1 MRVAVLAL
9 LAGCGFHIPAGSVV
23 DDATSTDDAN
33 SGDGGVADAP
43 VDVLL
48 PDTPVIEVDECEVV
62 PTGPTAFGAL
72 LGGTGQRAGVVACDD
87 DKVAVG
93 LQFDVTP
100 QGIANH
106 GDHILMTT
114 IRLWCGNI
122 ARTETNQIVTSNLS
136 VSSYT
141 ALVGSS
147 PTACNAYTPPT
158 ALAEVMC
165 PQGSVLVAIAG
176 HQVDSTLYND
186 VAIRCAA
193 VQADGQVS
201 NSLVTIAMPGTG
213 MNQTMPEA
221 TFCPA
226 STVITSI
233 TATSG
238 CGQDGATVSCRAT
251 VCTEKKGK

>member
-9 LAGCGFHIPAGSVV
+9 VAGCGFHIPAGSVV
-23 DDATSTDDAN
+23 DDAASTDDAN
-33 SGDGGVADAP
+33 VTGDGGAP

-48 PDTPVIEVDECEVV
+48 PDTPVIEVDECEVL
-62 PTGPTAFGAL
+62 PGGPTAFGTL
-72 LGGTGQRAGVVACDD
+72 LGGTGQRAGVVACED

-100 QGIANH
+100 QGISNH
-106 GDHILMTT
+106 GNHILMTT

-122 ARTETNQIVTSNLS
+122 TRTDMNQMVTSNLS
-136 VSSYT
+136 TSSYT
-141 ALVGSS
+141 GLVGSS
-147 PTACNAYTPPT
+147 AGACNAYMPPT
-158 ALAEVMC
+158 ALTEVMC

-193 VQADGQVS
+193 VATDGQVS
-201 NSLVTIAMPGTG
+201 TSTITIPMPSTG
-213 MNQTMPEA
+213 SNQAMPEA
-221 TFCPA
+221 SICPA
-226 STVITSI
+226 STAITSI

-238 CGQDGATVSCRAT
+238 CGQDGATVGCRAT
-251 VCTEKKGK
+251 TCIEKSDGK